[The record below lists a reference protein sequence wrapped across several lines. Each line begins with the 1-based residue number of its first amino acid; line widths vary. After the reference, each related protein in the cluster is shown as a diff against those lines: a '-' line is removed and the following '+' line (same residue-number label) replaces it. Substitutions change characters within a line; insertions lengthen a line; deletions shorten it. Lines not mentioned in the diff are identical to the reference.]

1 MRANRESLRM
11 DSYMPPGSSQRKV
24 VEGELLTGDERQ
36 GPAIWVDKKNL
47 AKWISIWSD
56 TVFEVPGLG
65 WRFGLD
71 PIIGLIPIAGDFA
84 SAVVSLYIL
93 TLAAE
98 MQVPRSTMLRMGL
111 NVAIDYFVGS
121 IPVVGNIFDFAWKA
135 NARNM
140 QLLERTLAAPP
151 AERRRQSVWDWLILV
166 GLVALL
172 IGLFIGSL
180 VVAIWIAAGIA
191 RLFSHS
197 A

>member
-1 MRANRESLRM
+1 MHM
-11 DSYMPPGSSQRKV
+11 HSYDPRNPAQRQA
-24 VEGELLTGDERQ
+24 VEGELLTGDERRDP
-36 GPAIWVDKKNL
+36 GIWVGKKNL

-71 PIIGLIPIAGDFA
+71 PIIGLVPVAGDFA

-121 IPVVGNIFDFAWKA
+121 IPIVGNIFDFAWKA

-140 QLLERTLAAPP
+140 QLLERTLASPP
-151 AERRRQSVWDWLILV
+151 TERRKQSLWDWLIL
-166 GLVALL
+166 GGLIAMLVA
-172 IGLFIGSL
+172 LFIGSL
-180 VVAIWIAAGIA
+180 VVAILIAAWIA

>member
-1 MRANRESLRM
+1 M
-11 DSYMPPGSSQRKV
+11 DSQFPPDSAERTA
-24 VEGELLTGDERQ
+24 VEGELLTDNERR
-36 GPAIWVDKKNL
+36 GPAIWIDKKNL
-47 AKWISIWSD
+47 AKLISVWSD

-84 SAVVSLYIL
+84 SAVVSLYLL

-151 AERRRQSVWDWLILV
+151 TERRKQSLWDWLILG
-166 GLVALL
+166 GLVVLL
-172 IGLFIGSL
+172 VALFIGSL
-180 VVAIWIAAGIA
+180 VVAILIAAWIA
-191 RLFSHS
+191 RLFSGS

>member
-1 MRANRESLRM
+1 M
-11 DSYMPPGSSQRKV
+11 DSYVPPNSAVPPDSAQRRA
-24 VEGELLTGDERQ
+24 VEGELLTGDERR
-36 GPAIWVDKKNL
+36 GPAIWVDKQNL
-47 AKWISIWSD
+47 AKWISVWSD

-71 PIIGLIPIAGDFA
+71 PIIGLIPVAGDFA
-84 SAVVSLYIL
+84 SALVSLYIL
-93 TLAAE
+93 SLAAE

-121 IPVVGNIFDFAWKA
+121 IPIVGNIFDFAWKA

-151 AERRRQSVWDWLILV
+151 AERRKQSLWDWLILG

-180 VVAIWIAAGIA
+180 VVAILIAAWIA